1 MQPDLNETIR
11 ANPRFQELVKRRARI
26 NGALFWI
33 SMVIYFSLILTVAF
47 APDVLRTPLFAGG
60 VVTIGWPIGAVVV
73 IGPWL
78 LTLVYIHFAKA
89 DTATIKQIFK
99 ESGL

>member
-1 MQPDLNETIR
+1 MQTDLNETIR